1 MDAPN
6 ESAVNVYL
14 PDSYLKGVISFSETN
29 ALGSCILNVPYIK
42 DDFTAHVAM
51 TNAVLEHSR
60 MRSLYRSLTINRDY
74 VIVEPLVLQN
84 ELLKI
89 ASGGK
94 LKKLKKW
101 LGRSKDISEI
111 KLRMI
116 AEWLKLAQT
125 PGRGKIMDCIQVD
138 NLPEWLEHWFDS
150 WMILNEVVQ
159 QYRCLEVA
167 QTGAILRKNC
177 FNFFFAVSSF
187 GCIIISRKSK
197 RICFCTYNQL
207 LTWKDLALSRFN
219 ANLCVWVSN
228 CLNSLQDGLG
238 LRSKLVGELL
248 NRLYCETD
256 ELLSMTGNEGYGV
269 VKEFE
274 GFIMSEILRM
284 TEHAQFS
291 LRFRNTLLNGI
302 AEKIGKLKNTF
313 RKRAVNTSIEY
324 HCYPSEE
331 QLLEHTGRILKLIRL
346 LVNNDKSNAAEMY
359 FIFRI
364 FGHPMVEE
372 REAMDAVRENSEV
385 TKILSLRALAEMR
398 GAFILRVIKGF
409 VGNYKRWPRIKNPST
424 LSRRWRMYL
433 SARTYPSNLELCPD
447 DFLELAGVSF
457 CQEFQVPNQTSLE
470 MVLNDKAI
478 SPPKS
483 LIWSV
488 YPKNY
493 LPNNIQERF
502 RLESL
507 EKPEH
512 EKTRRVL
519 EFYLKDSTFKQDD
532 LKKYVVLQKYLG
544 DKEHVVSLTGKEREL
559 SVGRMFA
566 MQPGKQRQVQ
576 ILAEKLLAENIVPF
590 FPETLTRYGDLELQR
605 IMELKSELSSTK
617 TRRSDSY
624 NNYIARASIVTDL
637 SKFNQA
643 FRYETTAVC
652 ADVAD
657 ELHGTQSLFCWLH
670 LTVSATTMIC
680 TYRHA
685 PPDTGGEYDIDNIPE
700 QSGLYRYH
708 MGGIEGW
715 CQKMWTME
723 AISLLDVVSV
733 KNRVQLTSLLNGDNQ
748 SIDVSKPVRLT
759 GTQTEIQAD
768 YSLAI
773 KMLTAVRDAYY
784 DIGHKLKEGETYVSR
799 DLQFMSKTIQS
810 EGVMYPAAIKKV
822 LRVGPWINTILD
834 DIKTSMEAIGSL
846 CQELEFRGESLMTSV
861 IIRNFW
867 LYIQC
872 FVEAQN
878 HSLAG
883 GQVSG
888 ELNRTLTKV
897 MRFFKL
903 KNETSTVNLYMNTPM
918 QLGGGDPVVV
928 YRSFYRRTPDFLT
941 EVITHMELLLTAIK
955 IDRGVYMNFFLTL
968 LNTCKNDKATLTTLM
983 RDPQAIGSERQA
995 KITSEINRTAVTSVL
1010 SLAPN
1015 QLFSDSAV
1023 HFSQNE
1029 EEIGTVMSRVTPVY
1043 PHGLRVVYEA
1053 FPFHKAEKVVNMIAG
1068 TKSITNILQRTS
1080 AISGVDIDRA
1090 VHMMILNLGLL
1101 GRILESGP
1109 VTDNIELRGNNRVLC
1124 CQLSKKIR
1132 ESSWDNLE
1140 IVGVSSPSMLSC
1152 LDVNYVTVAQHPGI
1166 LVEKFTAERTTRGKR
1181 GPKAPWV
1188 GSSTQEKKLV
1198 AVYNRQALSKDQR
1211 DQLETIGK
1219 IRWVYKGVTG
1229 LRRLLNM
1236 ICHGTLGLPYK
1247 LLKPLL
1253 PRFMS
1258 VNFLH
1263 RLAVSSRPM
1272 EFPSSVPAYRT
1283 TNFHFDTSPINKK
1296 LSERFGNE
1304 DINLVFQNAI
1314 SCGISVMCVVEQLTG
1329 RSPKQVILEPVV
1341 EDIDIMSAPN
1351 FQGRLDY
1358 KSVKKIVSDQHIFNP
1373 DHISLMMLGKLLL
1386 PTIKNNLSGDRDRMH
1401 TENFFTGNNIVEVL
1415 TCCLACH
1422 WCTVLI
1428 LLTTENSIFQKE
1440 WGDGFITDHAFLNF
1454 DWFLM
1459 SFKTYLLCHWSTD
1472 EINAAGM
1479 AEDPIDRLIRVDNS
1493 YWRMMSKVFLE
1504 PKVKRR
1510 LMLYDTSIVNILGS
1524 LSFKNWFVS
1533 KLRFVDYTEIPWIV
1547 NAEGDIV
1554 ERRSVGEYLRIM
1566 TAETP
1571 VKVIMLSY
1579 SDMAHA
1585 MTRLL
1590 RCKNM
1595 QDNVPTL
1602 KKTLSP
1608 SDITPSTD
1616 PTRALL
1622 LFPKIHFSKLTTFNA
1637 ACANVKQGISSMS
1650 KNYMTL
1656 LPWHHVNR
1664 YNFVH
1669 SSTGCKVSVKSC
1681 IGKLVAKLDIRVIYF
1696 VGEGAGNLM
1705 SRTACEYPGMK
1716 FVYRSLKDA
1725 NDHHHPTEY
1734 VRVMGSIN
1742 RVIDIGEGLAMEATD
1757 ATRREHWD
1765 FIHRISK
1772 EPLLLTVCDAELKDT
1787 KSVLTLIIQWRK
1799 HVLSCQICT
1808 SYGTNVYMF
1817 VKFHAQSE
1825 VCKLPHF
1832 VRIVS
1837 IYVMQGSKLSGSECY
1852 LLISLGH
1859 QNSAPCYG
1867 EVRAA
1872 KAIMA
1877 LANTYK
1883 NPYRLDKSAV
1893 ETNLKSLAPG
1903 LSIPL
1908 REEALSHYLNELSS
1922 LSGLRNTGAT
1932 IGGSKIVEKKWAACK
1947 VSNVVRWLSHVLR
1960 MPKGELNYDFFE
1972 VVENTYPNMVQ
1983 LLDNLNPSE
1992 LKKLVKVTGYILSIK

>member
-1 MDAPN
+1 MEIPD
-6 ESAVNVYL
+6 ESVVNVYL

-29 ALGSCILNVPYIK
+29 AIGSCVLNRPYIK
-42 DDFTAHVAM
+42 DDHTAHVAM
-51 TNAVLEHSR
+51 TNPVIEHQR
-60 MRSLYRSLTINRDY
+60 LRALFKSLTISSEYR
-74 VIVEPLVLQN
+74 VVEPLMIQK
-84 ELLKI
+84 ELLKV
-89 ASGGK
+89 AAGAR

-101 LGRSKDISEI
+101 LGRSKDISEV
-111 KLRMI
+111 KLKMVTD
-116 AEWLKLAQT
+116 WLKLSQT
-125 PGRGKIMDCIQVD
+125 PGRGKIIDRIQVE
-138 NLPEWLEHWFDS
+138 NLPDWLEHWFDS
-150 WMILNEVVQ
+150 WLILNDVIQ
-159 QYRCLEVA
+159 SYRCLEVS
-167 QTGAILRKNC
+167 QTSAILRKSSL
-177 FNFFFAVSSF
+177 NFFFAVSSF
-187 GCIIISRKSK
+187 GCIIISRKSR

-228 CLNSLQDGLG
+228 CLNSAQDGLG

-256 ELLSMTGNEGYGV
+256 ELLSITGNEGYGI

-291 LRFRNTLLNGI
+291 VRFRNTLLNGI
-302 AEKIGKLKNTF
+302 ADKIGKM
-313 RKRAVNTSIEY
+313 RAAYQRRTQNTSVE
-324 HCYPSEE
+324 HHRYPGEHE
-331 QLLEHTGRILKLIRL
+331 ILEATGRVLRIIKL
-346 LVNNDKSNAAEMY
+346 LVNNEIANAAEMY

-372 REAMDAVRENSEV
+372 REAMDAVRDNSE
-385 TKILSLRALAEMR
+385 TAKILSLVALTEMR

-409 VGNYKRWPRIKNPST
+409 VGNYKRWPKIKNPST
-424 LSRRWRMYL
+424 LSRRWKMYMN
-433 SARTYPSNLELCPD
+433 AKTYPSNLELCVE
-447 DFLELAGVSF
+447 DFLELAGISF
-457 CQEFQVPNQTSLE
+457 CQEFYVPSQTSLE

-488 YPKNY
+488 YPRNY
-493 LPNNIQERF
+493 LPQNIQDRF

-507 EKPEH
+507 DRLEH
-512 EKTRRVL
+512 ERTRRVL
-519 EFYLKDSTFKQDD
+519 EFYLKDANFKQSD
-532 LKKYVVLQKYLG
+532 LKKYVVGQEYLN

-576 ILAEKLLAENIVPF
+576 ILAEKLLSDNIVPF

-617 TRRSDSY
+617 KRKSDSY

-643 FRYETTAVC
+643 FRYETTSVC

-670 LTVSATTMIC
+670 LTVSSTTMIC

-685 PPDTGGEYDIDNIPE
+685 PPDTGGIYDIDQIPE
-700 QSGLYRYH
+700 QSGLYRFH

-733 KNRVQLTSLLNGDNQ
+733 RNRVQLTSLLNGDNQ

-759 GTQTEIQAD
+759 GAQTEIQAD

-784 DIGHKLKEGETYVSR
+784 NIGHKLKEGETYVSR

-810 EGVMYPAAIKKV
+810 EGVMYPASIKKV

-846 CQELEFRGESLMTSV
+846 CQELEFRGESFVTSL

-872 FVEAQN
+872 FVEAKN

-883 GQVSG
+883 AQISN

-897 MRFFKL
+897 KRFFRL
-903 KNETSTVNLYMNTPM
+903 ADESSTVNLFMNIPM

-941 EVITHMELLLTAIK
+941 EVLTHMELLLTAIEM
-955 IDRGVYMNFFLTL
+955 DRGIYMNFFLTL
-968 LNTCKNDKATLTTLM
+968 LNTCKNDRATLTTLM

-995 KITSEINRTAVTSVL
+995 KVTSEINRTAVTSVL

-1015 QLFSDSAV
+1015 PLFSDSAV

-1029 EEIGTVMSRVTPVY
+1029 EEIGTVMEDISPVY

-1090 VHMMILNLGLL
+1090 VHMMLLNLGLL
-1101 GRILESGP
+1101 GRMLESGP
-1109 VTDNIELRGNNRVLC
+1109 ITDTVDLRSNNRILC
-1124 CQLSKKIR
+1124 CQLSKRIR
-1132 ESSWDNLE
+1132 EMSWDGLE
-1140 IVGVSSPSMLSC
+1140 IVGVSSPSMLSS
-1152 LDVNYVTVAQHPGI
+1152 LDINYVTIAQKPGI
-1166 LVEKFTAERTTRGKR
+1166 IVEKFSAEKTTRGKR

-1198 AVYNRQALSKDQR
+1198 AVYNRQALSKEQK

-1229 LRRLLNM
+1229 LRRLLNL
-1236 ICHGTLGLPYK
+1236 ICLGTLGLPYK

-1283 TNFHFDTSPINKK
+1283 TNFHFDTSPINKR

-1329 RSPKQVILEPVV
+1329 RSPKQVILEPIV

-1351 FQGRLDY
+1351 FQGRLNF
-1358 KSVKKIVSDQHIFNP
+1358 KSVRKIVTDQHIFNP
-1373 DHISLMMLGKLLL
+1373 DHIDLVMLGKLLL
-1386 PTIKNNLSGDRDRMH
+1386 PTVRSNINNNKPA
-1401 TENFFTGNNIVEVL
+1401 TENFFNGNNIVEAL
-1415 TCCLACH
+1415 TSCLACH

-1440 WGDGFITDHAFLNF
+1440 WGDGFITDHAFINF
-1454 DWFLM
+1454 TWFLM
-1459 SFKTYLLCHWSTD
+1459 SFKTYLLCHWQT
-1472 EINAAGM
+1472 EKNKTLGIV
-1479 AEDPIDRLIRVDNS
+1479 EDPIDRLIRVDNS
-1493 YWRMMSKVFLE
+1493 FWRMMSKVFLE

-1510 LMLYDTSIVNILGS
+1510 LMLYDTSVLNVLGS
-1524 LSFKNWFVS
+1524 ISFKNWFVS
-1533 KLRFVDYTEIPWIV
+1533 RLRTVDYMEIPWIV

-1554 ERRSVGEYLRIM
+1554 EQKPVNEYLKIM
-1566 TAETP
+1566 AAGVH

-1595 QDNVPTL
+1595 QDNVPTI
-1602 KKTLSP
+1602 KKTVSP
-1608 SDITPSTD
+1608 IDVTPSVD

-1622 LFPKIHFSKLTTFNA
+1622 LFPKVIFSKLTTFNA
-1637 ACANVKQGISSMS
+1637 TCSTAKQSGSNLT

-1656 LPWHHVNR
+1656 MPWHHINR

-1669 SSTGCKVSVKSC
+1669 SSTGCKVSVKGC
-1681 IGKLVAKLDIRVIYF
+1681 IGKLITKLELRVIYF
-1696 VGEGAGNLM
+1696 IGEGAGNLM
-1705 SRTACEYPGMK
+1705 SRTACEYPNLK

-1734 VRVMGSIN
+1734 VRVMGSIS
-1742 RVIDIGEGLAMEATD
+1742 RIIDLGEGLAMEATD
-1757 ATRREHWD
+1757 ATKREHWD
-1765 FIHRISK
+1765 FIHRVCK
-1772 EPLLLTVCDAELKDT
+1772 DPLLLTICDAELKNMED
-1787 KSVLTLIIQWRK
+1787 VLHLVIQWRK
-1799 HVLSCQICT
+1799 HVLSCNICT

-1817 VKFHAQSE
+1817 VKYHAQSE
-1825 VCKLPHF
+1825 AKKLPHF
-1832 VRIVS
+1832 VRVVS
-1837 IYVMQGSKLSGSECY
+1837 IYIMQGSKLSGSECY
-1852 LLISLGH
+1852 MLLTLGH
-1859 QNSAPCYG
+1859 QNMAPCYG
-1867 EVRAA
+1867 EVRSA
-1872 KAIMA
+1872 KSIMA
-1877 LANTYK
+1877 LTSTFK
-1883 NPYRLDKSAV
+1883 HPCRLDKSAI
-1893 ETNLKSLAPG
+1893 EANLKSLAPG
-1903 LSIPL
+1903 LTLPL
-1908 REEALSHYLNELSS
+1908 SEPAMQKYLLDLSS
-1922 LSGLRNTGAT
+1922 LSGIKNTGAT
-1932 IGGSKIVEKKWAACK
+1932 IGGSKVVEKKWALCK
-1947 VSNVVRWLSHVLR
+1947 VSNIVKWLSHVLK
-1960 MPKGELNYDFFE
+1960 MPKGDLNYDFFE
-1972 VVENTYPNMVQ
+1972 VIENTYPDMVK
-1983 LLDNLNPSE
+1983 LLDNLTPSE
-1992 LKKLVKVTGYILSIK
+1992 LKKLVKVTGYILGTK

>member
-1 MDAPN
+1 MDPSS
-6 ESAVNVYL
+6 EHTVNVYL

-29 ALGSCILNVPYIK
+29 AIGSCIIGQPYLK
-42 DDFTAHVAM
+42 DDYTAHVA
-51 TNAVLEHSR
+51 TTSPVIEHQR
-60 MRSLYRSLTINRDY
+60 LKSLFSSLTISKNY
-74 VIVEPLVLQN
+74 QFVEPLMMQN

-89 ASGGK
+89 SAGTK

-111 KLRMI
+111 KLKMV
-116 AEWLKLAQT
+116 ADWLKLAHT
-125 PGRGKIMDCIQVD
+125 PGKGKVIDCIQVD
-138 NLPEWLEHWFDS
+138 NLPEWLEQWFDS
-150 WMILNEVVQ
+150 WLMLNELIQ
-159 QYRCLEVA
+159 AYRCLEVS
-167 QTGAILRKNC
+167 QTSAILRKSC
-177 FNFFFAVSSF
+177 WNFFFAISSF
-187 GCIIISRKSK
+187 GCILISRKSK
-197 RICFCTYNQL
+197 RICFCTYNQF

-228 CLNSLQDGLG
+228 CLNSTQEGLG

-248 NRLYCETD
+248 NRLYHETD
-256 ELLSMTGNEGYGV
+256 ELLSGTGNEGFWI

-274 GFIMSEILRM
+274 GFIMSEILRI

-291 LRFRNTLLNGI
+291 VRFRNTLLNGI
-302 AEKIGKLKNTF
+302 VEKIGKMRIAHSQRTSNT
-313 RKRAVNTSIEY
+313 AIEN
-324 HCYPSEE
+324 HRYPRE
-331 QLLEHTGRILKLIRL
+331 QSLLEKTGRVLKIIKL
-346 LVNNDKSNAAEMY
+346 LVQNDMSNAAEMY

-372 REAMDAVRENSEV
+372 REAMDAVRENSEA
-385 TKILSLRALAEMR
+385 TKILSLRALTEMR

-409 VGNYKRWPRIKNPST
+409 VTNYKRWPRIKNPST
-424 LSRRWRMYL
+424 LSGRWRMYMR
-433 SARTYPSNLELCPD
+433 AKTYPSQLELCAE
-447 DFLELAGVSF
+447 DFLELAGISF
-457 CQEFQVPNQTSLE
+457 CQEFYVPNRTSLE

-493 LPNNIQERF
+493 LPPSVQEQF

-507 EKPEH
+507 GKAEH

-519 EFYLKDSTFKQDD
+519 EFYLKDANFNQEN
-532 LKKYVVLQKYLG
+532 LKKYVVLQHYLN

-576 ILAEKLLAENIVPF
+576 ILAEKLLSDNIVPF

-605 IMELKSELSSTK
+605 IMELKSELSSVK
-617 TRRSDSY
+617 ARKSDSY

-643 FRYETTAVC
+643 FRYETTSVC

-685 PPDTGGEYDIDNIPE
+685 PPDTKGIYDIDLIPE

-748 SIDVSKPVRLT
+748 SIDVSKPVRLI

-773 KMLTAVRDAYY
+773 KMLTAVRDAYS

-810 EGVMYPAAIKKV
+810 EGIMYPASIKKV

-846 CQELEFRGESLMTSV
+846 CQELEFRGESFTTSL

-867 LYIQC
+867 LYVQC
-872 FVEAQN
+872 FVEAKR

-883 GQVSG
+883 SQISN

-897 MRFFKL
+897 MKFFQVGS
-903 KNETSTVNLYMNTPM
+903 ESDTVNLYMNIPM

-941 EVITHMELLLTAIK
+941 EVLTHVELLLTSLNV
-955 IDRGVYMNFFLTL
+955 DRGVYMRFFLTL
-968 LNTCKNDKATLTTLM
+968 MNTCKNDNATLTTLM

-1029 EEIGTVMSRVTPVY
+1029 EEIGTVMQDVGPVY
-1043 PHGLRVVYEA
+1043 PHGLRVIYEA

-1080 AISGVDIDRA
+1080 AISGLDIDRA
-1090 VHMMILNLGLL
+1090 VHMMLLNLGLL

-1109 VTDNIELRGNNRVLC
+1109 VTDTIELRHNNRILC
-1124 CQLSKKIR
+1124 CQLSKRIR
-1132 ESSWDNLE
+1132 ETSWDGIE

-1152 LDVNYVTVAQHPGI
+1152 LDINYVTAAQRPGVLI
-1166 LVEKFTAERTTRGKR
+1166 EKFSAEKTTRGKR

-1188 GSSTQEKKLV
+1188 GSSTQEKKLT
-1198 AVYNRQALSKDQR
+1198 AVYNRQALSKEQR

-1219 IRWVYKGVTG
+1219 IRWVYRGVTG
-1229 LRRLLNM
+1229 LRRLLDLVCM
-1236 ICHGTLGLPYK
+1236 GTLGLPYK
-1247 LLKPLL
+1247 LIKPLL

-1283 TNFHFDTSPINKK
+1283 TNFHFDTSPINKR

-1314 SCGISVMCVVEQLTG
+1314 SCGISVMCIVEQLTG
-1329 RSPKQVILEPVV
+1329 KSPKLVVLEPIV

-1351 FQGRLDY
+1351 FQGKVNF
-1358 KSVKKIVSDQHIFNP
+1358 KSVKKIVADQHIFNP
-1373 DHISLMMLGKLLL
+1373 DHISLTMLGRLLL
-1386 PTIKNNLSGDRDRMH
+1386 PTIRSNSNTERIA
-1401 TENFFTGNNIVEVL
+1401 TENFFNGNNIVEVL
-1415 TCCLACH
+1415 SSCLACH
-1422 WCTVLI
+1422 WCTI
-1428 LLTTENSIFQKE
+1428 LLLLTMENSIFQKE
-1440 WGDGFITDHAFLNF
+1440 WGDGFVTDHAFINF
-1454 DWFLM
+1454 TWFLM
-1459 SFKTYLLCHWSTD
+1459 SFKTYLLCHWGSDD
-1472 EINAAGM
+1472 EGELNIV
-1479 AEDPIDRLIRVDNS
+1479 EDPIDRLARIDNS
-1493 YWRMMSKVFLE
+1493 FWRMMSKVFLE

-1510 LMLYDTSIVNILGS
+1510 LMLYDTTILNVFGSI
-1524 LSFKNWFVS
+1524 SFKNWFIG
-1533 KLRFVDYTEIPWIV
+1533 KLRSADYTEIPWIV

-1554 ERRSVGEYLRIM
+1554 EQKPVTEYLKTM
-1566 TAETP
+1566 AAGTN

-1595 QDNVPTL
+1595 QDNVPTIR
-1602 KKTLSP
+1602 KAA
-1608 SDITPSTD
+1608 TPTDVTPAVD

-1622 LFPKIHFSKLTTFNA
+1622 LYPKVTFSKLTTFNA
-1637 ACANVKQGISSMS
+1637 ACASLRQPGGNLS
-1650 KNYMTL
+1650 KNYITL

-1669 SSTGCKVSVKSC
+1669 SSTGCKVSIRSC
-1681 IGKLVAKLDIRVIYF
+1681 LGKLVAKLDLRVIYF

-1705 SRTACEYPGMK
+1705 SRTACEYPGLK

-1734 VRVMGSIN
+1734 VRVMGSIS
-1742 RVIDIGEGLAMEATD
+1742 RIVDLGEGLAMEATD

-1765 FIHRISK
+1765 FIHRVSK
-1772 EPLLLTVCDAELKDT
+1772 EPLLLTVCDAELKDPDN
-1787 KSVLTLIIQWRK
+1787 VLLLIIQWRK
-1799 HVLSCQICT
+1799 HVLSCKICT
-1808 SYGTNVYMF
+1808 SYGTSVYMLI
-1817 VKFHAQSE
+1817 KYHAQQE
-1825 VCKLPHF
+1825 PKKLPHF
-1832 VRIVS
+1832 VRVVS
-1837 IYVMQGSKLSGSECY
+1837 IYVMQGSKVSGSECY
-1852 LLISLGH
+1852 LLITLGH
-1859 QNSAPCYG
+1859 QNTAPCYG

-1872 KAIMA
+1872 KSVMA
-1877 LANTYK
+1877 FTEVYK
-1883 NPYRLDKSAV
+1883 NPIRLDKIAV
-1893 ETNLKSLAPG
+1893 EINLKSLAPG
-1903 LSIPL
+1903 LSLPIT
-1908 REEALSHYLNELSS
+1908 EASMLKYLSTLTHLDNSKNIS
-1922 LSGLRNTGAT
+1922 AT
-1932 IGGSKIVEKKWAACK
+1932 IGGSRVVEKKWAMCK
-1947 VSNVVRWLSHVLR
+1947 VANVVRWLCHVSR
-1960 MPKGELNYDFFE
+1960 MPKGDLNYDFFE
-1972 VVENTYPNMVQ
+1972 VIESTYPDMVK
-1983 LLDNLNPSE
+1983 LLDNLNSSE
-1992 LKKLVKVTGYILSIK
+1992 LKKLVKVTGYILSTK